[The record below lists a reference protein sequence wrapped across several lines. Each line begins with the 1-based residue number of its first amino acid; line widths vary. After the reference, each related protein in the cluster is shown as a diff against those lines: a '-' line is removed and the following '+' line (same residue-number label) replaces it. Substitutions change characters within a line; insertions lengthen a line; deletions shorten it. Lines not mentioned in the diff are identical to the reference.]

1 LPQKRLQ
8 KSLPTETPILKG
20 SDKTAAPDAYLK
32 ALDLLARRDHSRGEL
47 RKKLVLRG
55 CGEKVLEEVLERLSS
70 QGLINDA
77 KFAAGWV
84 QSALRSGRGFGAK
97 LLADLQQKGVSRE
110 TAREAVAAAAA
121 ENPAELVLAAI
132 VQRRFAAF
140 NNETATQKERQ
151 RVYAYLQRRGFSFSS
166 ISSYFRNQ
174 DTGCDR

>member
-20 SDKTAAPDAYLK
+20 SDKTAVPDAYLK

-47 RKKLVLRG
+47 LKKLALRG
-55 CGEKVLEEVLERLSS
+55 YGEKVLEDVLERLTA

-132 VQRRFAAF
+132 VQRRFAVF
-140 NNETATQKERQ
+140 NNEAATQKERR
-151 RVYAYLQRRGFSFSS
+151 RVYAYLQRRGFSLSS
-166 ISSYFRNQ
+166 IISYFRNQ